1 MTTGRRQ
8 AVLSMGAV
16 AVGAT
21 VLGMVLAG
29 GLGITPSSSAARAT
43 AASAPAPVAATAAA
57 PAPLPAVTGLPDFA
71 NLAQRV
77 TPAVVAVYT
86 EDVVKPQD
94 MRRDHGD
101 MDPFEFFF
109 GPNFPHPDIR
119 RPQKRQGAGSGFFIS
134 PDGLI
139 VTNNHVVEG
148 AEKINVRLADDTE
161 MQGTIV
167 GRDPATDVALIRVNG
182 KGPFTPLPLGDSDAL
197 RVGEWVMAV
206 GNPLAM
212 EHTVTVGV
220 VSAKGRTLGISP
232 DPNSRSFEN
241 FIQTDAAINLGN
253 SGGPLVNLRG
263 EVIGMN
269 TAINAAGQNL
279 GFAVPVNTVKM
290 VLPQLKEK
298 GRVIRG
304 YLGIQITNVD
314 QRAQESFNLP
324 SRDGALVQSVEKD
337 GPAGK
342 AGIKAGDV
350 IVAVGGVP
358 VKDNRQLIDRV
369 SLTPPGQKVE
379 VEIVREGKRLTIPA
393 VLGERP
399 GSEGEDTGTTTKEV
413 TPTSKL
419 GLALDDLTARTR
431 RQFQVPTQIDG
442 TVVTD
447 VTDLSPAD
455 DAGLQP
461 GDVIMRVNDR
471 EVTSEQ
477 EFRDAISTVRGGTMV
492 RFYIYRPQTDQK
504 TFVFLRMP

>member
-8 AVLSMGAV
+8 TLLSMGGV

-29 GLGITPSSSAARAT
+29 GLGLTPASNAAGGAT
-43 AASAPAPVAATAAA
+43 AIGAAA
-57 PAPLPAVTGLPDFA
+57 VPLPVPTGLPDFA
-71 NLAQRV
+71 TLAQRV
-77 TPAVVAVYT
+77 IPAVVAVYT

-119 RPQKRQGAGSGFFIS
+119 RPQKRQGAGSGFFIA

-161 MQGTIV
+161 LQATVV
-167 GRDPATDVALIRVNG
+167 GRDPATDVALIRVSG

-263 EVIGMN
+263 DVIGMN

-279 GFAVPVNTVKM
+279 GFAVPVDTIKM

-298 GRVIRG
+298 GRVVRG

-314 QRAQESFNLP
+314 QKAQESFKLP
-324 SRDGALVQSVEKD
+324 SREGALVQSVEKD

-350 IVAVGGVP
+350 IVAVAGTP

-369 SLTPPGQKVE
+369 SLTAPGQKVDVE
-379 VEIVREGKRLTIPA
+379 VIREGKRLTIPA

-399 GSEGEDTGTTTKEV
+399 TSEGEEERSTTKEV

-419 GLALDDLTARTR
+419 GIQVDDLNARTR

-442 TVVTD
+442 AVVTD

-461 GDVIMRVNDR
+461 GDVVMRVNERD
-471 EVTSEQ
+471 VSSEQ
-477 EFRDAISTVRGGTMV
+477 EFRDAISTIRGGAMV

>member
-1 MTTGRRQ
+1 MTQVRRHT
-8 AVLSMGAV
+8 VLSIGAV
-16 AVGAT
+16 AAGAMA
-21 VLGMVLAG
+21 LGMVIAG
-29 GLGITPSSSAARAT
+29 GLGLTPASNAAHET
-43 AASAPAPVAATAAA
+43 VAPPAAA
-57 PAPLPAVTGLPDFA
+57 APLPAPTGFPDFA
-71 NLAQRV
+71 TLAQRV
-77 TPAVVAVYT
+77 IPAVVAVYT
-86 EDVVKPQD
+86 EDLVKPQD
-94 MRRDHGD
+94 MRRYHGD
-101 MDPFEFFF
+101 MSPFEFFF

-119 RPQKRQGAGSGFFIS
+119 QPQKRQGAGSGFFIS

-148 AEKINVRLADDTE
+148 ADKINVRLVDDTE
-161 MQGTIV
+161 LQAKVV
-167 GRDPATDVALIRVNG
+167 GRDPATDVALIKVDG
-182 KGPFTPLPLGDSDAL
+182 KQPFTPLPLGDSDTL

-232 DPNSRSFEN
+232 DLNSRSFEN

-263 EVIGMN
+263 EVVGMN

-279 GFAVPVNTVKM
+279 GFAVPVNTIKM
-290 VLPQLKEK
+290 VLPQLKERGK
-298 GRVIRG
+298 VIRG
-304 YLGIQITNVD
+304 YLGIKITNVD
-314 QRAQESFNLP
+314 QQAQESFKLP
-324 SRDGALVQSVEKD
+324 SRQGALVQEVEKD

-342 AGIKAGDV
+342 AGLKAGDV
-350 IVAVGGVP
+350 IVAVSGFP
-358 VKDNRQLIDRV
+358 VKETRQLIDHV
-369 SLTPPGQKVE
+369 SLMPPGRKVDVE
-379 VEIVREGKRLTIPA
+379 VIREGKHLTIPA

-399 GSEGEDTGTTTKEV
+399 PSGGEEEGSTAKES
-413 TPTSKL
+413 TPASKL
-419 GLALDDLTARTR
+419 GIQVDDLTARTR

-461 GDVIMRVNDR
+461 GDVIMRVNDHD
-471 EVTSEQ
+471 VSSE
-477 EFRDAISTVRGGTMV
+477 EDFRNTVSSVRSGTMV

-504 TFVFLRMP
+504 SFVFLRMP

>member
-1 MTTGRRQ
+1 MTSVRRQ
-8 AVLSMGAV
+8 TVLSMGAV
-16 AVGAT
+16 AVGAMA
-21 VLGMVLAG
+21 LGMVLAG
-29 GLGITPSSSAARAT
+29 GLGLTPASDAARP
-43 AASAPAPVAATAAA
+43 AAAATTA
-57 PAPLPAVTGLPDFA
+57 APLPPPSGYPDFA
-71 NLAQRV
+71 TLAERV

-86 EDVVKPQD
+86 EDLVKPQD
-94 MRRDHGD
+94 MRRYHE

-119 RPQKRQGAGSGFFIS
+119 QPQKRQGAGSGFFIS

-161 MQGTIV
+161 LKAKVV
-167 GRDPATDVALIRVNG
+167 GRDPATDVALIKVDG
-182 KGPFTPLPLGDSDAL
+182 KGPFTPLPLGDSDAT

-220 VSAKGRTLGISP
+220 VSAKGRTLNISP
-232 DPNSRSFEN
+232 DVNSRSFEN

-279 GFAVPVNTVKM
+279 GFAVPVNTIKM

-298 GRVIRG
+298 GRVVRG

-314 QRAQESFNLP
+314 QRAQESFQLP

-350 IVAVGGVP
+350 IVAVSGYP
-358 VKDNRQLIDRV
+358 VKETRELIDHV
-369 SLTPPGQKVE
+369 SLMPPGKKVDVE
-379 VEIVREGKRLTIPA
+379 VIREGKRLTLPA

-399 GSEGEDTGTTTKEV
+399 SSEGDDESASAKES
-413 TPTSKL
+413 TPASKL
-419 GLALDDLTARTR
+419 GLQLDDLTARTR

-442 TVVTD
+442 AVVTD

-461 GDVIMRVNDR
+461 GDVVMRVNDR
-471 EVTSEQ
+471 EVTSQE
-477 EFRDAISTVRGGTMV
+477 EFRDAISAIRARTMV

-504 TFVFLRMP
+504 SFVFLRMP

>member
-8 AVLSMGAV
+8 TVFSMGAV

-21 VLGMVLAG
+21 VLGMVIAG
-29 GLGITPSSSAARAT
+29 GLGFTPVSSAARE
-43 AASAPAPVAATAAA
+43 AAAPAAA
-57 PAPLPAVTGLPDFA
+57 PAPLPASTTLPDFA
-71 NLAQRV
+71 TLAQRV
-77 TPAVVAVYT
+77 IPAVVSVYT
-86 EDVVKPQD
+86 EDVVKPQN

-134 PDGLI
+134 ADGLI

-161 MQGTIV
+161 LQAKVI
-167 GRDPATDVALIRVNG
+167 GRDPATDVALIKVNG
-182 KGPFTPLPLGDSDAL
+182 KGPYTPVPLGDSDTL

-212 EHTVTVGV
+212 EQTVTVGV

-263 EVIGMN
+263 EVVGMN

-279 GFAVPVNTVKM
+279 GFAVPVDTIKM
-290 VLPQLKEK
+290 VLPQLREK
-298 GRVIRG
+298 GKVVRG

-314 QRAQESFNLP
+314 QKAQESFKLP
-324 SRDGALVQSVEKD
+324 SREGALVQSVEKD

-342 AGIKAGDV
+342 AGVKAGDV
-350 IVAVGGVP
+350 IVAVSGLP
-358 VKDNRQLIDRV
+358 VKETRQLIDRV
-369 SLTPPGQKVE
+369 SLSPPGQKVE
-379 VEIVREGKRLTIPA
+379 VEIIRDGKHLTIPA

-399 GSEGEDTGTTTKEV
+399 TSEAQDESSTTKEV
-413 TPTSKL
+413 TPASRL
-419 GLALDDLTARTR
+419 GIQVDDLTARTR

-442 TVVTD
+442 AVVTD

-455 DAGLQP
+455 DAGLQA

-471 EVTSEQ
+471 DVTSQQ
-477 EFRDAISTVRGGTMV
+477 EFRDAISTVHGGTMV
-492 RFYIYRPQTDQK
+492 RFYIFRPQTDQK
-504 TFVFLRMP
+504 SFVFLRMP